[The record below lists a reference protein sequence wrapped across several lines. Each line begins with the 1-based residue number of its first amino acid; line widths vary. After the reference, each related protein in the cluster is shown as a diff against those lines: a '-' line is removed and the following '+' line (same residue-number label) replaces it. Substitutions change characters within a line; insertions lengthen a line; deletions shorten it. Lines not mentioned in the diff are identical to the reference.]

1 MKSYWMS
8 IALMILESAAP
19 AAPTPDRLTPADAEA
34 VVTVNVRQ
42 LLQAPVVRK
51 HALDPLKLLLERHD
65 ELQQLFAAAGLD
77 PLRDVD
83 TISLSTSGNPTA
95 SGKLLAV
102 VRGRFD
108 PAKVRAAAGE
118 YARKH
123 PGRLKSLKAGELP
136 LWEITSD
143 NKSYY
148 AAFAGDNSLV
158 VSNTKEDT
166 AAAVG
171 RASQPPQPLNKEM
184 QAALE
189 QLKDGEPVWL
199 ALVATDSIKQ
209 LLRSD
214 ELAKNFADALRSV
227 TGTLELTDAAQLT
240 LVVHSSTATAAGQI
254 KQQLDN
260 LLKLLAFVGGGED
273 ARSQIVK
280 EVIDNVKLGTD
291 KNDVSLRLRL
301 TDAQLA
307 KIRKKER

>member
-1 MKSYWMS
+1 MKSYLPS
-8 IALMILESAAP
+8 IALMILTSTAT
-19 AAPTPDRLTPADAEA
+19 AAPTTDRLTPADAEA

-42 LLQAPVVRK
+42 LLQTPVVRK

-65 ELQQLFAAAGLD
+65 ELQQLFTAAGLD

-108 PAKVRAAAGE
+108 PAKVRTATAE

-123 PGRLKSLKAGELP
+123 PGRLKSIKAGELP

-148 AAFAGDNSLV
+148 AAFAGDNTLV
-158 VSNTKEDT
+158 VSNTKEDA

-171 RASQPPQPLNKEM
+171 RAGQAPQPLSKEM
-184 QAALE
+184 QAALD
-189 QLKDGEPVWL
+189 QIKDGEPVWL
-199 ALVATDSIKQ
+199 ALVATDAIKQ
-209 LLRSD
+209 LLRGD

-227 TGTLELTDAAQLT
+227 TGTLELTDDAQLT
-240 LVVHSSTATAAGQI
+240 LVVHSSSATAAGQI
-254 KQQLDN
+254 KEKLED
-260 LLKLLAFVGGGED
+260 LLKLLAFVGGGKD
-273 ARSQIVK
+273 ASGQVVK
-280 EVIDNVKLGTD
+280 EVIDNLKLGTD
-291 KNDVSLRLRL
+291 KSDMSIRLKL
-301 TDAQLA
+301 TDAQLD
-307 KIRKKER
+307 KIRKKGS